1 MKRILFSL
9 LFASIFHFSYAVKA
23 YPGLIS
29 AIQPDGS
36 TISYFLHGDENFS
49 YMVSENG
56 YLLTYDE
63 KGFLV
68 YGALDVVTEK
78 IQPSPARP
86 TKFVDVESELKAISE
101 VRVLRGQSAV
111 MRAASNK
118 GYPLTGSPKSLV
130 ILVNFS
136 DCSFKSKTAKSDFV
150 NLLNQNDYAENGATG
165 SARDYFRNASN
176 GKFDPEFVVVGPYNL
191 ANDLKYYGEEEGSVH
206 DKRPGNLIVDACAA
220 ADVDIDFA
228 DFDVNGDGYV
238 DNIFVYYAG
247 HNQAEGGGASTIWPH
262 RSYIVSKVEFD
273 GVRLGDY
280 ACTSEFRG
288 NKGHE
293 MCGIGTFVH
302 EFGHVLGLPD
312 LYSTNYAGHK
322 TLGSWDVMDNGS
334 YNSYGRTPPTYSAYE
349 RFYLDW
355 LTPIQLDNNRKCE
368 LQPISISNTA
378 YLVAASAHNMQ
389 GDNPNPKEFFLLENR
404 QKQNNDGVPAQGLL
418 ITRITYNKLTWD
430 NNTLNNNA
438 KTMGVEICCAERSTD
453 VPTYNV
459 FPGKGKVTDFQFKLR
474 DGSVLEK
481 SLSQITEKDRLL
493 SFVFG
498 NPSFMPNVQIDGD
511 LQSFSA
517 SIGEEQVK
525 RFTINATSVV
535 GTLNLNLNSE
545 NYSLRLADSNEPFTS
560 NIGLNASSDSIIS
573 AEIEVKYAPK
583 VYTYKNYVSETLL
596 LTTEFFEKQLVL
608 RGVAPRPAYVVAP
621 IAREAEN
628 ITPYTFTAVWDSV
641 FDATEYH
648 LSVYYLDGLDT
659 IFVVQNQVVES
670 SKTAQISCNVI
681 NLKEAQEYKYA
692 VRASD
697 KDPYGRYE
705 NITNYSN
712 EITVT
717 TLSGFGAESRKLDIL
732 KQGDTY
738 VVYLPAF
745 DENHSI
751 FIYSIDGKLIT
762 SVPVNSNIVDIPRLQ
777 SKRVYILKYA
787 SNEKLKAKTKV
798 IKLYYE

>member
-1 MKRILFSL
+1 MKRVLVSL
-9 LFASIFHFSYAVKA
+9 LFVSLYFFSYAVKA

-29 AIQPDGS
+29 TIQPDGS

-49 YMVSENG
+49 YMVSEEG
-56 YLLTYDE
+56 YILTYDE

-68 YGALDVVTEK
+68 YGSLDVVTER
-78 IQPSPARP
+78 IQPSPSSP
-86 TKFVDVESELKAISE
+86 TRFVDVESELKAISE

-355 LTPIQLDNNRKCE
+355 LTPIQLDRDVKCE

-389 GDNPNPKEFFLLENR
+389 GDNPNPTEFFLLENR
-404 QKQNNDGVPAQGLL
+404 QKVNDDGVPSQGLL
-418 ITRITYNKLTWD
+418 ITRITYNKTTWA

-459 FPGKGKVTDFQFKLR
+459 FPGKGKVTDYQFKLR

-481 SLSQITEKDRLL
+481 ALSQITEKDRLL
-493 SFVFG
+493 SFVYG
-498 NPSFMPNVQIDGD
+498 NPSFIPNVQIEGD

-535 GTLNLNLNSE
+535 GTLKLNLNTE
-545 NYSLRLADSNEPFTS
+545 NYSLRLADSDEPFAS
-560 NIGLNASSDSIIS
+560 CLGLDANSDSVIS
-573 AEIEVKYAPK
+573 AEIEIKYTPK
-583 VYTYKNYVSETLL
+583 AYTYKNYVAETLL
-596 LTTEFFEKQLVL
+596 MATEFFEKQLAL
-608 RGVAPRPAYVVAP
+608 RGVAPRPAYVVP
-621 IAREAEN
+621 PLAREAEN
-628 ITPYTFTAVWDSV
+628 ITPYTFTARWDSV
-641 FDATEYH
+641 YDATEYH
-648 LSVYYLDGLDT
+648 LAVYYLDGLDT
-659 IFVVQNQVVES
+659 TFVLQNEVVKSE
-670 SKTAQISCNVI
+670 KTSPITFDVV
-681 NLKEAQEYKYA
+681 NLEEAKEYKYC

-712 EITVT
+712 EISVT
-717 TLSGFGAESRKLDIL
+717 TLSGFGAECRKLDIL